1 MPTPTPARRAE
12 ILPTT
17 DHRDK
22 SILPLTGSPWPRIA
36 GAYADVHDTLGMGSD
51 TFRAGDDTHWAGD
64 DTHRAGEGTLRTGGD
79 TLRVGDGTLG
89 NWLPR

>member
-22 SILPLTGSPWPRIA
+22 SIPPLTGSPWPRIA
-36 GAYADVHDTLGMGSD
+36 GAYVDVHGPS
-51 TFRAGDDTHWAGD
+51 
-64 DTHRAGEGTLRTGGD
+64 GGGAWD
-79 TLRVGDGTLG
+79 
-89 NWLPR
+89 